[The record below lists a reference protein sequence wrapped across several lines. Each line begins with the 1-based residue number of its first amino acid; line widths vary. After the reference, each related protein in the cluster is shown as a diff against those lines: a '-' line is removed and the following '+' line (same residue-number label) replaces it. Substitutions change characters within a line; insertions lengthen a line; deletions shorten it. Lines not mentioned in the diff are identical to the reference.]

1 MNRTG
6 SRQTIRTTH
15 RTTHRT
21 QRASMNPYY
30 MDDTAFTLSDILRHR
45 AMTVPVDNR

>member
-15 RTTHRT
+15 RT
-21 QRASMNPYY
+21 QRSSMNPYY
-30 MDDTAFTLSDILRHR
+30 MDDIAFTLSDILRDR
-45 AMTVPVDNR
+45 AMDVPADNR

>member
-1 MNRTG
+1 MNRSET
-6 SRQTIRTTH
+6 RQTI

-30 MDDTAFTLSDILRHR
+30 MDDTAFTLSDILRDR
-45 AMTVPVDNR
+45 AMNVSADNR